1 MRSCFAERLA
11 PEPDPTMKAPS
22 VRKQGTRKRTTP
34 RAAAAPA
41 ASPSVGPV
49 ENGPRLATFS
59 RGPSEEMR
67 VNFSEFNGHY
77 FVSLRI
83 WYTTP
88 DGRHLP
94 DRARGMTVK
103 ARELAEFTQAM
114 QVALGMLMAHE

>member
-1 MRSCFAERLA
+1 
-11 PEPDPTMKAPS
+11 
-22 VRKQGTRKRTTP
+22 
-34 RAAAAPA
+34 
-41 ASPSVGPV
+41 
-49 ENGPRLATFS
+49 
-59 RGPSEEMR
+59 MR

>member
-1 MRSCFAERLA
+1 MTTKRR
-11 PEPDPTMKAPS
+11 T
-22 VRKQGTRKRTTP
+22 TKRTRSP
-34 RAAAAPA
+34 APAAPA
-41 ASPSVGPV
+41 ALLGVGPV

>member
-1 MRSCFAERLA
+1 
-11 PEPDPTMKAPS
+11 MKAPS

>member
-1 MRSCFAERLA
+1 MTTKRR
-11 PEPDPTMKAPS
+11 T
-22 VRKQGTRKRTTP
+22 TKRTRSP
-34 RAAAAPA
+34 APAPPA
-41 ASPSVGPV
+41 ASLGVGPV